1 MSLWITTSHVTMLT
15 SDPGRTDLQL
25 YMWHR
30 LLRCCGVLVG
40 WGLEVSTQMLDLLY
54 LNNLTTKVTFSF
66 SGSYG
71 CVGHEGPG
79 KTMCECECVYVRV

>member
-1 MSLWITTSHVTMLT
+1 MSLWITTPHVTILT

-54 LNNLTTKVTFSF
+54 LNNLTTKVTFP
-66 SGSYG
+66 SYG
-71 CVGHEGPG
+71 CVGHEGPE
-79 KTMCECECVYVRV
+79 KTMCECVYVHV